1 MTNEEFGLI
10 KTEIAAYN
18 ETAYTQIK
26 TYIDAGDAKS
36 LQDAKD
42 YVDSLIGAGVNVQE
56 LLNVINAI
64 RDALDGDAE
73 NPGLQMLNSLLAQ
86 VDDHA
91 ARIAALET
99 ASTAHEASIAT
110 LEQTVATNA
119 INAQNALEAESTARQ
134 TADNALGSRVTTV
147 ENSIASI
154 QTEMGQFVTGAQLAE
169 VFSAAKDLI
178 TTKFALPQA

>member
-10 KTEIAAYN
+10 KTEIETYN
-18 ETAYTQIK
+18 DAAYTQIK

-36 LQDAKD
+36 LADAKA
-42 YVDSLIGAGVNVQE
+42 YVDGLLSAGVDLQE
-56 LLNVINAI
+56 LLTAINAI

-86 VDDHA
+86 VADHET
-91 ARIAALET
+91 RIAALET
-99 ASTAHEASIAT
+99 ASTAHTASITT

-119 INAQNALEAESTARQ
+119 VDAQNALDAESTARQ

-147 ENSIASI
+147 ENNIASI

>member
-1 MTNEEFGLI
+1 MTNEEFAVI
-10 KTEIAAYN
+10 ASEVAAYN

-26 TYIDAGDAKS
+26 AYVDAGDAKS
-36 LQDAKD
+36 LADAKV

-56 LLNVINAI
+56 LLNAINAI

-86 VDDHA
+86 VADHA

-99 ASTAHEASIAT
+99 ASTAHEASIT
-110 LEQTVATNA
+110 ELEQAVATNA
-119 INAQNALEAESTARQ
+119 TNAQNALDTESTARQ
-134 TADNALGSRVTTV
+134 TADNALSSRITTT
-147 ENSIASI
+147 ENNIASI

-169 VFSAAKDLI
+169 VFSAAKDLVLA
-178 TTKFALPQA
+178 KFALPQA